1 VLCGSRGC
9 VFDTRNK
16 YVTKVCEMVNSIF
29 VQKNANGDP
38 VVNIEG
44 LIIAGVADLKYE
56 LINSGLLNYQLKP
69 KILKVLDIAYGDL
82 QGLNDAIN
90 LSVDILKN
98 VKFVQ
103 EKMIIGRFF
112 EMVASDS
119 NLYVHGADST
129 LNALSSGA
137 VETLIVSENLQYIR
151 YTLSHKITQE
161 VKIIISQKKIVDDS
175 EWITIS
181 SVQLTEWL
189 ADHYTDFG
197 SKLELVSNQS
207 EEGTQ
212 FQNGFGIGGILR
224 YPFEDYNKENEE
236 NLQNNDDDGNSDT
249 ESNEISST
257 ITKHPINLR
266 NKGKEEESDDE

>member
-1 VLCGSRGC
+1 VLCGSHGC
-9 VFDTRNK
+9 VFDAKNK
-16 YVTKVCEMVNSIF
+16 YVTKVCEMVNNIF
-29 VQKNANGDP
+29 VQKNASGDP
-38 VVNIEG
+38 VINIEG
-44 LIIAGVADLKYE
+44 LIIAGSADLKNE

-69 KILKVLDIAYGDL
+69 KILKVLDIAYGDV

-90 LSVDILKN
+90 QSVDILKN

-103 EKMIIGRFF
+103 EKIITGLFF
-112 EMVASDS
+112 EMVSSDS

-151 YTLSHKITQE
+151 YTMKHKITQD
-161 VKIIISQKKIVDDS
+161 VKTIISQKKFVDDP
-175 EWITIS
+175 EWIATS
-181 SVQLTEWL
+181 SVLLTEWL
-189 ADHYTDFG
+189 ADHYNEFG
-197 SKLELVSNQS
+197 SKLELVSSQS
-207 EEGTQ
+207 EEGFQ

-236 NLQNNDDDGNSDT
+236 NLQDNDDDNSDT
-249 ESNEISST
+249 ETNEISST
-257 ITKHPINLR
+257 ITSLQINLK

>member
-1 VLCGSRGC
+1 VLCGSHGC
-9 VFDTRNK
+9 VFDARNK
-16 YVTKVCEMVNSIF
+16 YVTKVCEMVNNIF

-90 LSVDILKN
+90 QSVDILKN

-112 EMVASDS
+112 EIVASDS

-151 YTLSHKITQE
+151 YTLSHKITQN

-236 NLQNNDDDGNSDT
+236 NLQDNDDSDT
-249 ESNEISST
+249 ESNEIGSA
-257 ITKHPINLR
+257 ITKLPTNLR